1 MARGCDHGNVFLIF
15 SLIFYVTFFITGL
28 GFSFL
33 FFIIFLPF
41 LLSSFPSFQQVR
53 SSMDHRREKEC
64 KKINQKQ
71 LFGPWANILHAHLL
85 FYFILKNEK
94 NVITFFTNNNSF
106 GPWANKLWA
115 HLQKN

>member
-1 MARGCDHGNVFLIF
+1 MARGRDHGNVFLIF

-41 LLSSFPSFQQVR
+41 LLSSFSSFQQVR

-85 FYFILKNEK
+85 FYFILKNEE